1 MASTSGVG
9 FLGRILDQS
18 QLFSEDVLGARQP
31 AQYRPATAQSE
42 NWSMRQ
48 RRRRSGARSRRAIAR
63 RNRLI
68 RIVGGTLALMG
79 LGLLLLVVRPVLS
92 PSPPTDVAR
101 LFLATPRPSEPLSG
115 IAHLLAQP
123 LTSLLVGPTP
133 TVRASVA
140 AAPATRVAAATPVP
154 AFAISSTTPSAPMVF
169 IDPGHGGIDSGTVGV
184 TSDGISISEKDVTL
198 ALASGTADQ
207 LRRDGFRV
215 VLSRSSDVLP
225 DAQPSDYT
233 HGGTL
238 LTPEGVLADLQRR
251 IDRANASN
259 ANVLLS
265 IHLNAYSDPAI
276 GGAQT
281 FYDSG
286 RPFAEQNKRFATL
299 IQSSLV
305 SSLAAHGVTVRDR
318 GATDDQDL
326 QMESLGAIDRGY
338 NHLVLLG
345 PAISGRLRPSQ
356 MPGAL
361 TEVVFLSNPREA
373 DAVAQAGVQ
382 DAIAAGFA
390 SSIEQF
396 LREPAP

>member
-1 MASTSGVG
+1 
-9 FLGRILDQS
+9 
-18 QLFSEDVLGARQP
+18 
-31 AQYRPATAQSE
+31 
-42 NWSMRQ
+42 MRQ
-48 RRRRSGARSRRAIAR
+48 RPRRSGARSRRAIAR

-68 RIVGGTLALMG
+68 RIVVGTLALVG
-79 LGLLLLVVRPVLS
+79 LGLLLLVVRPALS
-92 PSPPTDVAR
+92 PSPPPDDPN
-101 LFLATPRPSEPLSG
+101 LFLAPPRPSEPLSG
-115 IAHLLAQP
+115 IVHLLAQP
-123 LTSLLVGPTP
+123 LTGLLVAPTP
-133 TVRASVA
+133 TARAKVA
-140 AAPATRVAAATPVP
+140 AVPVTGAAAATP
-154 AFAISSTTPSAPMVF
+154 AIANPSATPPAPMIF

-184 TSDGISISEKDVTL
+184 TSDGTTIMEKDVAL
-198 ALASGTADQ
+198 AIASGTADQ
-207 LRRDGFRV
+207 LRRDGFRA
-215 VLSRSSDVLP
+215 VLSRSGDVLP

-276 GGAQT
+276 GGTQT

-286 RPFAEQNKRFATL
+286 RPFAEQNKRFAAL

-305 SSLAAHGVTVRDR
+305 TSLAGSGVTVRDR

-345 PAISGRLRPSQ
+345 PAIAGRLRPSQ

-373 DAVAQAGVQ
+373 DAVAQSGVQ
-382 DAIAAGFA
+382 AAIAAGFA